1 MEETMKRYLL
11 TFTLVAA
18 MGLALGCGGKKEDGD
33 GGEVIGPGKFES
45 FEKAVA
51 DTRELVGSVVLK
63 KDKELAASAAER
75 AEASWEDVKVNF
87 PAEPPVKFEADVE
100 WPERID
106 TLIRLMGD
114 AKGQISNDDFAAA
127 EASIR
132 EAQKQLLDL
141 HDVNKISTAGDE
153 VIRLLVLT
161 DDLTAALGEDRGEDA
176 KHIMGK
182 VREAQKKFYGAP
194 IPDEARDRQN
204 EFDDLKDKVYDS
216 IEDMAGAAD
225 HEERMKKLEE
235 MKLLM
240 TEFWVEFG

>member
-1 MEETMKRYLL
+1 
-11 TFTLVAA
+11 
-18 MGLALGCGGKKEDGD
+18 
-33 GGEVIGPGKFES
+33 
-45 FEKAVA
+45 
-51 DTRELVGSVVLK
+51 
-63 KDKELAASAAER
+63 
-75 AEASWEDVKVNF
+75 
-87 PAEPPVKFEADVE
+87 
-100 WPERID
+100 
-106 TLIRLMGD
+106 MGD

-161 DDLTAALGEDRGEDA
+161 DDLTAALGEDRVEDA

>member
-1 MEETMKRYLL
+1 MKRHLL
-11 TFTLVAA
+11 IFTLVAA
-18 MGLALGCGGKKEDGD
+18 MGLALGCGGKKEAGD
-33 GGEVIGPGKFES
+33 GGEVTGPGKFES
-45 FEKAVA
+45 YKKAVA
-51 DTRELVGSVVLK
+51 DTRELTDYVVLK
-63 KDKELAASAAER
+63 KDKELAASAAGE
-75 AEASWEDVKVNF
+75 AEASWEEVKVNF
-87 PAEPPVKFEADVE
+87 PTDPPVKYEADVE
-100 WPERID
+100 WPERMD

-114 AKGQISNDDFAAA
+114 AKGQVSRDDFAAA

-161 DDLTAALGEDRGEDA
+161 DDLTTALDEDRGEDA

-182 VREAQKKFYGAP
+182 VREAQKNFYGAP
-194 IPDEARDRQN
+194 IPDEARDRQD
-204 EFDDLKDKVYDS
+204 EFDDLKDKVYDG

-225 HEERMKKLEE
+225 PEERMKKLGE